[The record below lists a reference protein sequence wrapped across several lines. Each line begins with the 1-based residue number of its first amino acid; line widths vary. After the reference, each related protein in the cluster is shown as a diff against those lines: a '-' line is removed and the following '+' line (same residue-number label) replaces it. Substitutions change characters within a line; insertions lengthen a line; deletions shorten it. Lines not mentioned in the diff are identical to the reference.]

1 MLAPQSLK
9 PDGMSEMTAKDD
21 LPCWHFMHTHDV
33 RTRAFSAIVAEL
45 VSVSLELAQDHTESA
60 QHLSWPAA

>member
-1 MLAPQSLK
+1 
-9 PDGMSEMTAKDD
+9 MSEMTAKDD